1 MIILRFKK
9 KAFGDV
15 ARDTEM
21 VLRLG
26 GHFANPEGDEV
37 ALHTLPRELC
47 ISKQQSYLI
56 ATVELY
62 VEEVKLRRR
71 SLTT

>member
-47 ISKQQSYLI
+47 ISKDVQT
-56 ATVELY
+56 AELLNSDSRT
-62 VEEVKLRRR
+62 LRRR